1 MVTFL
6 LLRCCVL
13 LKRVCWTNFSI
24 HVLALSSN
32 FKVTEVKNYIWL
44 LVYTN
49 FRPVQPLALN
59 QDYHKIFRTVFI
71 YVINKTS
78 VFVYFFEKL
87 TLFIVSHINP
97 PHTHTHSSAPS
108 NRFLYFI
115 KPQNT
120 TLYIY
125 IPNLKWNSDKPNAA
139 VYVRH
144 TYQTALQ
151 QQKNKSGWRTRLKRW
166 VTAVTIWVRSPIV
179 TKEFFFSTR
188 EVRTKH
194 CSLP

>member
-1 MVTFL
+1 MLCPVKEGL
-6 LLRCCVL
+6 LNKFFNSCTGLV
-13 LKRVCWTNFSI
+13 
-24 HVLALSSN
+24 
-32 FKVTEVKNYIWL
+32 FKVQSHRSKKLYLT

-71 YVINKTS
+71 HVINKTS

-97 PHTHTHSSAPS
+97 PHTHTHSRAPR

-144 TYQTALQ
+144 TEQTALQ
-151 QQKNKSGWRTRLKRW
+151 QQQKKNKSGWRKRLKRW

-179 TKEFFFSTR
+179 TKEFFFLLG
-188 EVRTKH
+188 K
-194 CSLP
+194 